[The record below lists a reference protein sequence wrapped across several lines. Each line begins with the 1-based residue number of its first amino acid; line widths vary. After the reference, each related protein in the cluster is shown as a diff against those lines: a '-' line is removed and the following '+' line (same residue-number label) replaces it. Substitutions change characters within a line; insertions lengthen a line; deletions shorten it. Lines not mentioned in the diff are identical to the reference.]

1 MFENEVLLKKIFLI
15 FKKVIQTKYVWLS
28 LFEFFQKRVVSFE
41 NQPYSG
47 HSWSIIFSHLHFPL
61 FLINC
66 GRTRDSRIR
75 VSFFPCKLS
84 CIVISK
90 LYLVPVVS
98 KKSFAI
104 FFWLFKKDNNM
115 TSIENFYILG
125 LIFVYHKSIT
135 HTYQTFLQFNISALA
150 SVHPFV
156 CMYIHK
162 SLYQSHFSIS
172 SFYKFQTHFQQGI
185 KQGKVKLHII
195 ATGVLKQLCMLAQ
208 GWLKIWIWQRWTKF

>member
-1 MFENEVLLKKIFLI
+1 MIKLVWVFSKKGYFFWKPTIFRTQL
-15 FKKVIQTKYVWLS
+15 VYY
-28 LFEFFQKRVVSFE
+28 FFPFT
-41 NQPYSG
+41 
-47 HSWSIIFSHLHFPL
+47 FSL

-75 VSFFPCKLS
+75 ISFFPCNLC

-98 KKSFAI
+98 KTNFPI
-104 FFWLFKKDNNM
+104 FFQLFKKDNSM

-135 HTYQTFLQFNISALA
+135 HTYQTFLHFDISALA

-156 CMYIHK
+156 CMYINP
-162 SLYQSHFSIS
+162 YISHTLVFHHSIS
-172 SFYKFQTHFQQGI
+172 SRHIFSKVLS
-185 KQGKVKLHII
+185 KVKSSYI
-195 ATGVLKQLCMLAQ
+195 
-208 GWLKIWIWQRWTKF
+208 